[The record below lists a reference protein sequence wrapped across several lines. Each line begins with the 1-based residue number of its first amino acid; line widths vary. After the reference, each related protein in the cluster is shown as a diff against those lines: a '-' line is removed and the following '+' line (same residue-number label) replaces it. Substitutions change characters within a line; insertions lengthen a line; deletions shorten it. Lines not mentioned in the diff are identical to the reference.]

1 MRGSTALLIAGAAVL
16 VSGTAGPVLAAD
28 EPAPV
33 APAPVVETLSDGAPP
48 EEPAPETL
56 NVDEPDAEE
65 PGGLARPSLDAVIE
79 ERDDRRREARATARP
94 RDESKKLPLADASVT
109 MKDIEFKPRTL
120 SISPGDRVTWTNR
133 DTAQHNAVDDGE
145 FRTPLLEKGERASVT
160 IDDAGTYNYVC
171 TVHPG
176 MNGKLV
182 AESGGSGGSNDSAGS
197 GGSSSSSGGTGASPA
212 SSGSGALPSSSSGS
226 SSRGGSSGSL
236 PNTGQEQLPLL
247 ILGAGLIVAGLLVR
261 AFHEYWIW
269 R

>member
-1 MRGSTALLIAGAAVL
+1 MV

-28 EPAPV
+28 EPTPV
-33 APAPVVETLSDGAPP
+33 APAPVVETSSDGAPP
-48 EEPAPETL
+48 EAPAAETL

-79 ERDDRRREARATARP
+79 EREDRRREETATARP
-94 RDESKKLPLADASVT
+94 RDESKQPLADASVT
-109 MKDIEFKPRTL
+109 MKDIEFRPRTL

-176 MNGKLV
+176 MKGKLV
-182 AESGGSGGSNDSAGS
+182 AGSGGSSGSNDSAGS
-197 GGSSSSSGGTGASPA
+197 GGSSSSSGGTGSSPA
-212 SSGSGALPSSSSGS
+212 SSGSGAFSSSSSGS
-226 SSRGGSSGSL
+226 SSSGGSNGSL

-261 AFHEYWIW
+261 AFHEYWLW